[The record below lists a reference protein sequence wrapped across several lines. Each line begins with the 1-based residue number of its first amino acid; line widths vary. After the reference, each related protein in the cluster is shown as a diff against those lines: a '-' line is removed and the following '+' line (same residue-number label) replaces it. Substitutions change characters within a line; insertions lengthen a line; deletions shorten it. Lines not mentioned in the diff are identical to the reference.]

1 LAQLI
6 GVGVDSVELDRF
18 ATAMARTPALVERLF
33 SGPERSYALARADPT
48 ERFAV
53 RFAAKEA
60 VAKALGVGI
69 FAFDYHDVEVVRA
82 DDRSAPTLRVSGR
95 ARALADA
102 RGVSRWHI
110 SLTHTERTATAVV
123 IAE

>member
-1 LAQLI
+1 VAQLI
-6 GVGVDSVELDRF
+6 GVGIDAVELDRF
-18 ATAMARTPALVERLF
+18 RAALARTPGLVERLF
-33 SGPERSYALARADPT
+33 SEHEQRYALARRDPT

-69 FAFDYHDVEVVRA
+69 FAFDYHDVEVVRL
-82 DDRSAPTLRVSGR
+82 DRQSAPELRISGR
-95 ARALADA
+95 AQALASA
-102 RGVSRWHI
+102 RGVQRWHL
-110 SLTHTERTATAVV
+110 SLTHTEHTAIAVA

>member
-1 LAQLI
+1 VAQLI
-6 GVGVDSVELDRF
+6 GVGIDSVELERF
-18 ATAMARTPALVERLF
+18 AAALARTPALVGRLF
-33 SGPERSYALARADPT
+33 SEAERAYATARRDPT

-82 DDRSAPTLRVSGR
+82 DRQSAPTLRISGR
-95 ARALADA
+95 AEALART
-102 RGVSRWHI
+102 RGIRRWHV
-110 SLTHTERTATAVV
+110 SLTHTERTATAIV